1 MRLFGVL
8 TVLTVVPLMQA
19 IGSVKSPYM
28 AYVLIVLALAIVS
41 LYTSISG
48 VVKAEM
54 FPPEVR
60 ALSVGSAYAI
70 ANAGLAAQPN
80 MSRCGSRSTGLNGFL
95 LVRDDHVRHC
105 TDCSDHDARP
115 QG

>member
-70 ANAGLAAQPN
+70 ANAGSGGTAEYVALWFKEHGIEWI
-80 MSRCGSRSTGLNGFL
+80 SSGT
-95 LVRDDHVRHC
+95 
-105 TDCSDHDARP
+105 
-115 QG
+115 